1 MITIVHLYYDLMNLY
16 GEHANIRALIE
27 HFDKQGVKTKVLYLS
42 KNDQIDFYKYD
53 IYYMGMGTE
62 KNQQIVLED
71 MMKYHSA
78 IKKTIKSKL
87 FIITG
92 NALELFGQDLITSDN
107 KRINTLGIFNYYTKN
122 IPSRI
127 VEETLMKTSLIKE
140 PIIGF
145 QNREGIINDIDNY
158 WFDVIN
164 GTGSNNEI
172 KKEGYQQDYF
182 YGTYLI
188 GPLLVRNPYLTDYF
202 VKLIMDK
209 KGLKFKA
216 NKEGIEYQAY
226 QANVEYIKEKAEL

>member
-1 MITIVHLYYDLMNLY
+1 MITIAHLYYDLMNLY
-16 GEHANIRALIE
+16 GEHANIRALRE
-27 HFDKQGVKTKVLYLS
+27 HFKKQEVETEVVYLS
-42 KNDQIDFYKYD
+42 KNDQINFYKYD

-71 MMKYHSA
+71 LMKYHSD
-78 IKKTIKSKL
+78 IKKSIKSKL

-92 NALELFGQDLITSDN
+92 NSLELFGQDLITSDN
-107 KRINTLGIFNYYTKN
+107 NKINTLGIFNYYTKN

-127 VEETLMKTSLIKE
+127 VEEALMKTSLIEE

-172 KKEGYQQDYF
+172 KKEGYHQNGF

-188 GPLLVRNPYLTDYF
+188 GPILIRNPYLTDYF

-209 KGLKFKA
+209 KQLKFKA
-216 NKEGIEYQAY
+216 NNEGVEYQAY
-226 QANVEYIKEKAEL
+226 QANIDNAIKKAE